1 MAMTRRTLLPAVLLI
16 GCIGAIPALA
26 VDGLITRPSP
36 HSVDATIEK
45 FEAAAKKRGFVVFAR
60 LDHAA
65 AAESVGLKMPRSTV
79 IVFGNPRVG
88 TPTFIKTPTY
98 AIDVPPKALVWEDAS
113 GKVFLSYNS
122 AAYISGTL
130 YTRHSLQAPTSAG
143 EQSEKAFAAIAEE
156 ALQ

>member
-1 MAMTRRTLLPAVLLI
+1 MIMRHALLNAALLI
-16 GCIGAIPALA
+16 GCTVALPALA

-45 FEAAAKKRGFVVFAR
+45 FEAAARKRGFVVFTR

-79 IVFGNPRVG
+79 IVFGNPRAG
-88 TPTFIKTPTY
+88 TPIFIKFPTY
-98 AIDVPPKALVWEDAS
+98 AIDVPPKALVWEDSS

-130 YTRHSLQAPTSAG
+130 YPRHSSQASIGGSDQT
-143 EQSEKAFAAIAEE
+143 EKAFAAIADE